1 MSAGASSQTV
11 LRFDSFELDLES
23 GELRKAGQPIHLT
36 GQPFRLL
43 ALLASHAG
51 HLLSREHIR
60 QEIWGADT
68 FVDFDQG
75 VNFCIKQIRV
85 ALGDD
90 AKNPRYIETLPRRGY
105 RFLGRLEVEG
115 EGAPKA
121 APSSAIVELT
131 NGNGRPQVADREG
144 ATAAPSVLVEGP
156 AGPSPSSKRR
166 RHLVALV
173 VVVLAAVLALVGWLV
188 WRKRT
193 TAPGHAAGGR
203 IMLAVL
209 PFDNMSGDREQDYL
223 SDGMTEEMITQLG
236 RLDPDGLGV
245 IARTSA
251 MNYRYD
257 DKDLEEIGQEL
268 GVSYLLTGSVR
279 PAGQRIR
286 INAQLIKVSDR
297 TNLWAGSYEREFR
310 DLLSVQAEVA
320 TAIAQEIRIRL
331 TSREQ
336 QRLAQLRPVNS
347 QAYQAYLKGRFFWN
361 KRSAE
366 KVRKAIEYF
375 EQAIALDPNYAAA
388 HAGLADC
395 YTALGHYGDV
405 APGTAYPR
413 AKAAAT
419 RALEIDDQ
427 LAEAHA
433 ALAAI
438 KTHYDWDWPG
448 AEREYKRAIRLNPS
462 YASAYQWYATYL
474 AVMGRSDEAARQD
487 ARALEL
493 DPLSPLIST
502 AVGLHLYYARQY
514 RQAIDQHRK
523 ALELEPEFALA
534 RLNLGRAYLGAGMFP
549 EAVAELEKAVRLSDR
564 SPAMLAAL
572 AQAYGLAGQ
581 TERAQELLKE
591 MVARSKT
598 TYVSPFDIALVY
610 IGLRDKDQAFAWLQK
625 AYEEHCPALVYLR
638 LHPWADGLR
647 SDPRFQDLLG
657 RLHLPG

>member
-1 MSAGASSQTV
+1 
-11 LRFDSFELDLES
+11 LRFDSFELDIES
-23 GELRKAGQPIHLT
+23 GELRKAGQPIRLT

-43 ALLASHAG
+43 ALLAGHAG

-105 RFLGRLEVEG
+105 RFLGRLEVKG
-115 EGAPKA
+115 EGKPQA
-121 APSSAIVELT
+121 APSSAIVEFT
-131 NGNGRPQVADREG
+131 NGSGRPPVADGEQ
-144 ATAAPSVLVEGP
+144 ATAAPSLLVEGP
-156 AGPSPSSKRR
+156 AGSSRSSRR
-166 RHLVALV
+166 RTLLIALAVVALSA
-173 VVVLAAVLALVGWLV
+173 AAVAGWLG
-188 WRKRT
+188 WRRRAAVP
-193 TAPGHAAGGR
+193 APASR

-209 PFDNMSGDREQDYL
+209 PFDNMSGDRDQDYL
-223 SDGMTEEMITQLG
+223 SEGMTEEMITQLG

-251 MNYRYD
+251 MKYRYD

-361 KRSAE
+361 KRSTE

-375 EQAIALDPNYAAA
+375 EQAIAADPAYAAA

-395 YTALGHYGDV
+395 YTALGHYG
-405 APGTAYPR
+405 AIPPAAAYPR
-413 AKAAAT
+413 AKAAAL
-419 RALEIDDQ
+419 RALEIDEQ

-433 ALAAI
+433 ALAAV
-438 KTHYDWDWPG
+438 KMHYDWDWPG
-448 AEREYKRAIRLNPS
+448 AEREFKRAIRLNPS
-462 YASAYQWYATYL
+462 YASAYQWYGTYL
-474 AVMGRSDEAARQD
+474 ATMGRSEEAAQQD

-523 ALELEPEFALA
+523 ALELEPEFAVS

-549 EAVAELEKAVRLSDR
+549 EAVAELERAVRLSDR
-564 SPAMLAAL
+564 SPATLAAL

-581 TERAQELLKE
+581 MERARELLQE
-591 MVARSKT
+591 MVGRSKT
-598 TYVSPFDIALVY
+598 SYVSPFDIALVY
-610 IGLRDKDQAFAWLQK
+610 IGLGDKDQAFAWLQR

-647 SDPRFQDLLG
+647 SDPRFQNLLG
-657 RLHLPG
+657 RLRLPG

>member
-1 MSAGASSQTV
+1 MFLVRAIPGNV
-11 LRFDSFELDLES
+11 Y
-23 GELRKAGQPIHLT
+23 
-36 GQPFRLL
+36 
-43 ALLASHAG
+43 
-51 HLLSREHIR
+51 R

-75 VNFCIKQIRV
+75 VNFCIQQIRV

-90 AKNPRYIETLPRRGY
+90 AKHPRYIETLPRRGY
-105 RFLGRLEVEG
+105 RFLGRLESEDS
-115 EGAPKA
+115 GAPPA
-121 APSSAIVELT
+121 ALSLPRPEPAHRHKQPERTGPEEAGAASAVL
-131 NGNGRPQVADREG
+131 
-144 ATAAPSVLVEGP
+144 AAEP
-156 AGPSPSSKRR
+156 AAASPSS
-166 RHLVALV
+166 RHRTLLVALAV
-173 VVVLAAVLALVGWLV
+173 VALAAAAVAGWLG
-188 WRKRT
+188 WRKQ
-193 TAPGHAAGGR
+193 AAVPGTPAAGR

-251 MNYRYD
+251 MKYRYD
-257 DKDLEEIGQEL
+257 DKDLEEIGREL

-297 TNLWAGSYEREFR
+297 TNMWAGSYEREFR

-336 QRLAQLRPVNS
+336 QRLAQFRPVNS

-375 EQAIALDPNYAAA
+375 EQAISADPAYAAA

-395 YTALGHYGDV
+395 YTALGHYGA
-405 APGTAYPR
+405 APPAAAYPR
-413 AKAAAT
+413 ARAAAL
-419 RALEIDDQ
+419 RALEIDEQ

-502 AVGLHLYYARQY
+502 TTGLHLYFARQY

-549 EAVAELEKAVRLSDR
+549 QAVVEFEKAVQFSDR

-572 AQAYGLAGQ
+572 AQAYGFTGQ
-581 TERAQELLKE
+581 ADKAQGLLKE
-591 MVARSKT
+591 LIERSKT
-598 TYVSPFDIALVY
+598 TYISPYDIALVY
-610 IGLRDKDQAFAWLQK
+610 VGLRDKDQAFAWLQK
-625 AYEEHCPALVYLR
+625 ALEEHSTALIYLR
-638 LHPWADGLR
+638 MHPWADGLR

-657 RLHLPG
+657 RLRLPG

>member
-1 MSAGASSQTV
+1 
-11 LRFDSFELDLES
+11 
-23 GELRKAGQPIHLT
+23 
-36 GQPFRLL
+36 
-43 ALLASHAG
+43 
-51 HLLSREHIR
+51 
-60 QEIWGADT
+60 
-68 FVDFDQG
+68 
-75 VNFCIKQIRV
+75 
-85 ALGDD
+85 
-90 AKNPRYIETLPRRGY
+90 
-105 RFLGRLEVEG
+105 
-115 EGAPKA
+115 
-121 APSSAIVELT
+121 
-131 NGNGRPQVADREG
+131 
-144 ATAAPSVLVEGP
+144 
-156 AGPSPSSKRR
+156 
-166 RHLVALV
+166 
-173 VVVLAAVLALVGWLV
+173 
-188 WRKRT
+188 
-193 TAPGHAAGGR
+193 
-203 IMLAVL
+203 MLAVL
-209 PFDNMSGDREQDYL
+209 PFDNVSGDRDQDYL
-223 SDGMTEEMITQLG
+223 SEGMTEEMITQLG

-251 MNYRYD
+251 MKYRYD
-257 DKDLEEIGQEL
+257 DKDLEEIGREL

-331 TSREQ
+331 TSQEQ

-395 YTALGHYGDV
+395 YTALGHYGAV
-405 APGTAYPR
+405 PPAAAYPR
-413 AKAAAT
+413 ARAAAL
-419 RALEIDDQ
+419 RALEIDEQ

-462 YASAYQWYATYL
+462 YASACQWYGTYL
-474 AVMGRSDEAARQD
+474 ATMGRSDEAARQD

-502 AVGLHLYYARQY
+502 TTGLHLYFARQY

-534 RLNLGRAYLGAGMFP
+534 RLNLGRAYLGTGMFP
-549 EAVAELEKAVRLSDR
+549 QAVAEFEKAVQFSDR

-572 AQAYGLAGQ
+572 AQAYGFTGQ
-581 TERAQELLKE
+581 ANKAQGLLKE
-591 MVARSKT
+591 LIERSKT
-598 TYVSPFDIALVY
+598 SYVSPFDIALVY
-610 IGLRDKDQAFAWLQK
+610 VGLGDKDQAFAWLHR
-625 AYEEHCPALVYLR
+625 ACEEHCPALVYLR

-647 SDPRFQDLLG
+647 SDPRFQDLMG
-657 RLHLPG
+657 RLRLPG

>member
-1 MSAGASSQTV
+1 VSGGASSKAV

-43 ALLASHAG
+43 ALLAGRAG
-51 HLLSREHIR
+51 HVLDREHIR
-60 QEIWGADT
+60 QELWGADT

-105 RFLGRLEVEG
+105 RFLGRPEVEG
-115 EGAPKA
+115 EGKPKA
-121 APSSAIVELT
+121 APSSAVVEFT
-131 NGNGRPQVADREG
+131 NGSGRPPVADGEQ

-156 AGPSPSSKRR
+156 AGPSPSS
-166 RHLVALV
+166 RHGTLLVALAV
-173 VVVLAAVLALVGWLV
+173 VALAAAALAGWLG
-188 WRKRT
+188 WRKQ
-193 TAPGHAAGGR
+193 TAVPAPAGR

-223 SDGMTEEMITQLG
+223 SEGMTEEMITQLG

-251 MNYRYD
+251 MKYRYD
-257 DKDLEEIGQEL
+257 DKDLEEIGREL

-297 TNLWAGSYEREFR
+297 TNMWAGSYEREFR

-336 QRLAQLRPVNS
+336 QRLAQFRPVNS

-375 EQAIALDPNYAAA
+375 EQAISADPAYAAA

-395 YTALGHYGDV
+395 YTALGHYGA
-405 APGTAYPR
+405 APPAAAYPR
-413 AKAAAT
+413 ARAAAL
-419 RALEIDDQ
+419 RALEIDEQ

-502 AVGLHLYYARQY
+502 TTGLHLYFARQY

-549 EAVAELEKAVRLSDR
+549 QAVVEFEKAVQFSDR

-572 AQAYGLAGQ
+572 AQAYGFTGQ
-581 TERAQELLKE
+581 ADKAQGLLKE
-591 MVARSKT
+591 LIERSKT
-598 TYVSPFDIALVY
+598 TYISPYDIALVY
-610 IGLRDKDQAFAWLQK
+610 VGLRDKDQAFAWLQK
-625 AYEEHCPALVYLR
+625 ALEEHSTALIYLR
-638 LHPWADGLR
+638 MHPWADGLR

-657 RLHLPG
+657 RLRLPG